1 MNKKSVGSKEAAEK
15 LVKNIRRRT
24 SRKYSAE
31 EKIRIVLA
39 GLRGEESIAALC
51 RREGVAES
59 LYYGAVRQTS
69 PNISIHLTP
78 ISMRSLKSATRLER
92 RHGLV

>member
-1 MNKKSVGSKEAAEK
+1 
-15 LVKNIRRRT
+15 
-24 SRKYSAE
+24 
-31 EKIRIVLA
+31 
-39 GLRGEESIAALC
+39 LC

>member
-15 LVKNIRRRT
+15 LVKNIRRGT

-51 RREGVAES
+51 RRVGIAEINPMS
-59 LYYGAVRQTS
+59 HF
-69 PNISIHLTP
+69 I
-78 ISMRSLKSATRLER
+78 
-92 RHGLV
+92 